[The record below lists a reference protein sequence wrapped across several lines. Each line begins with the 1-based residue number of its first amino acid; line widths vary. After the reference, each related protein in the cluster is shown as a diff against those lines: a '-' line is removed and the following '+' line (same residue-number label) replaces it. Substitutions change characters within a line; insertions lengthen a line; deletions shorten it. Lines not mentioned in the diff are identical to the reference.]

1 MNHRLKYIVF
11 ALLALIGAG
20 TAWVFRPPTLGR
32 QSDGSYIVS
41 SGQRVPA
48 GEIAIKGRLADMS
61 LHPRLR
67 IAAVMHKNSIVLI
80 DENGILPNTSPVPL
94 GSDAGFHGLQWTPNG
109 KELIASTAKGYLQVF
124 SFQNNRLASTNRIEL
139 KLDAKDANPVPG
151 GFDIS
156 QNGRWLV
163 VACINRNSV
172 VRVDLNSGKRVD
184 EFSVQTMPYEARFSE
199 DESKIVVT
207 NWGGYLPKS
216 GEKTMKSDNTDVSVD
231 RVNAAKSGCVS
242 VVDIKTRREQT
253 VAVGLHPSGVL
264 VEGRLAYVANALSDT
279 ITEIDIPRAR
289 VRRTFRLTWK
299 GRKVI
304 GSMPNALA
312 GFADKLYVCNGGDNA
327 LCEINLT
334 TGKVQGWRQTGYF
347 PIAVSVLPGGNRAL
361 VLNSKGS
368 GSVANTDDGK
378 RGNAHDFLGT
388 ISVINLDRD
397 IGKETALVAR
407 NNAWLQGPT
416 GVRPMLKVY
425 NGAIKH
431 VLYIIK
437 ENRTYDEIFG
447 DLPQGNGDPNLCS
460 LGEKVMPNHRKIA
473 QQFTLFDNGYVSGT
487 NSADGHNW
495 STQGFA
501 NDYLEKFYVGYS
513 RTYPDDGRDAMAIS
527 NSGTIWDAALK
538 AGKTIRI
545 YGEFMNADKNHWK
558 PRAPKDWFEV
568 WEMRKK
574 GKYTL
579 TPIAVG
585 DTESVQKYGH
595 PNYHYWPLWQSDQQR
610 ADIFIEEYS
619 KFSRANKVPNLMVM
633 SLPCDHGEG
642 LNPAYP
648 TPRAMMADNDL
659 ALGRIV
665 EAVSKSPQ
673 WKDTCIFV
681 IEDDAQSGPDHV
693 DGHRTSYMAISP
705 YTKRKFV
712 DSNLYTTVSMLKSIE
727 MMLGLK
733 PMNKFDLLA
742 KPIDTCFTDRL
753 DLKFYV
759 PTKNNVPLDEPNPG
773 RTRKPT
779 DEEAFWIQKTM
790 ELDWSHIDAPDPY
803 WLNRI
808 NWFSIHKGKVPY
820 PSRPGDAPG
829 AVDRDG

>member
-1 MNHRLKYIVF
+1 MSIRLNFLVF
-11 ALLALIGAG
+11 AFIVILGAG
-20 TAWVFRPPTLGR
+20 AAWVFRPSTMGR

-48 GEIAIKGRLADMS
+48 DEIAISGRLADLA
-61 LHPRLR
+61 LHPRFR
-67 IAAVMHKNSIVLI
+67 IAAVMQKNSIVLI
-80 DENGILPNTSPVPL
+80 DENGVLPNALPAKL
-94 GSDAGFHGLQWTPNG
+94 GSDAGFHGLKWTPNG
-109 KELIASTAKGYLQVF
+109 NELIASTAKGYLQVF
-124 SFQNNRLASTNRIEL
+124 NFQGGKLLASRRIEL
-139 KLDAKDANPVPG
+139 KLDSKDTNPVPG

-156 QNGRWLV
+156 QDGKWLV
-163 VACINRNSV
+163 VACINRNAV
-172 VRVDLNSGKRVD
+172 VRVDLNAGIRAD
-184 EFSVQTMPYEARFSE
+184 EFPVQTMPYEARFSE
-199 DESKIVVT
+199 DEREIVVS
-207 NWGGYLPKS
+207 NWGGYRPKP
-216 GEKTMKSDNTDVSVD
+216 GQKTMKSDQLDVVVD
-231 RVNAAKSGCVS
+231 RVNAAKAGCVS
-242 VVDIKTRREQT
+242 IVEIKTKRER
-253 VAVGLHPSGVL
+253 VVPVGLHPSGIL
-264 VEGRLAYVANALSDT
+264 VQGRLAYIANALSDT
-279 ITEIDIPRAR
+279 ISEIDISRAR
-289 VRRTFRLTWK
+289 VIRTFRLTWK

-304 GSMPNALA
+304 GSMPNAIA
-312 GFADKLYVCNGGDNA
+312 SYADKLYVCNGGDNA
-327 LCEINLT
+327 LCEIDLR
-334 TGKVQGWRQTGYF
+334 TGRVNGWRQTGYF
-347 PIAVSVLPGGNRAL
+347 PIAVAVLRGGTRAL

-368 GSVANTDDGK
+368 GSVANTDLGK
-378 RGNAHDFLGT
+378 QGNAHDFLGT
-388 ISVINLDRD
+388 VSVVNLEKE
-397 IGKETALVAR
+397 IAGETALVAQ

-416 GVRPMLKVY
+416 GVRPKLKVY

-460 LGEKVMPNHRKIA
+460 LGEIVMPNHRKIA

-495 STQGFA
+495 TTQGFA

-538 AGKTIRI
+538 AGKSIRI
-545 YGEFMNADKNHWK
+545 YGEFMNADKNHWE

-585 DTESVQKYGH
+585 DTASVQKYGH

-619 KFSRANKVPNLMVM
+619 RFSKANKVPDLMVM

-642 LNPAYP
+642 LNPDWP

-673 WKDTCIFV
+673 WKETCIFV

-693 DGHRTSYMAISP
+693 DGHRTAYMAISP
-705 YTKRKFV
+705 YTKKRFV

-727 MMLGLK
+727 MMLGLG

-742 KPIDTCFTDRL
+742 KPIDSCFSDKL
-753 DLKFYV
+753 DMQGYRHVL
-759 PTKNNVPLDEPNPG
+759 NNVPLDPPNPG
-773 RTRKPT
+773 RNRKPSE
-779 DEEAFWIQKTM
+779 EEAFWIQKTK

-829 AVDRDG
+829 SIDADD